1 MKIGCLCGNVL
12 RDQTDYIPYKAH
24 FVADQD
30 YEDLLVGIE
39 QQLARIIVENLGAP
53 TATNQTHLLGRVL
66 WDAMRSYTRTMY
78 QCSNCGRLC
87 IDDPDDPRQ
96 LQWFKPEDD
105 RLWKRLLAS
114 VKGEGSK
121 VWIRNL
127 VGHWDP
133 SRSQGQLWYDPPSG
147 EKGGVEQFADWDSM
161 QSRYHEL
168 FELLKAAGSLAG
180 ARLGVGNEGEP
191 IVDFHSWLPTP

>member
-1 MKIGCLCGNVL
+1 MKIGCICGNVL

-30 YEDLLVGIE
+30 YEDLVVGIE
-39 QQLARIIVENLGAP
+39 QQLARIMMENLGAP
-53 TATNQTHLLGRVL
+53 TATNQAHLFGRVL

-105 RLWKRLLAS
+105 RQWKRLLAS

-121 VWIRNL
+121 IWMRNL

-133 SRSQGQLWYDPPSG
+133 SRSQGHVWFDPLPG
-147 EKGGVEQFADWDSM
+147 QKGGVEQ
-161 QSRYHEL
+161 
-168 FELLKAAGSLAG
+168 
-180 ARLGVGNEGEP
+180 
-191 IVDFHSWLPTP
+191 